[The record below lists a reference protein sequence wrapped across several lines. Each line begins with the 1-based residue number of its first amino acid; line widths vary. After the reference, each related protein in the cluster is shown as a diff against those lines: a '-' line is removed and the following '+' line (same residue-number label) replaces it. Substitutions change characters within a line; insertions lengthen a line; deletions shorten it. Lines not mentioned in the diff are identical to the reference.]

1 MNQSIVSRIV
11 VDALTQSVVIGQV
24 MNAPKWAKRVTV
36 VAWLASLVAML
47 GVTYYEGTQ
56 KR

>member
-1 MNQSIVSRIV
+1 MNPSIVSRIV